1 MHTTIHA
8 LSTHAACM
16 LHTHCIHTTAY
27 IPGYADKT
35 ALSIA
40 CKAGFHDVCTLLVG
54 RGARLHNENEDE
66 SPAEVSRRPPTRVR
80 GARSRTPNCT
90 CAGAPT
96 PRPRHGRCSRRRAT
110 LSSWPSSRCSRSSA
124 TARPNMSACG
134 ERASRAVSILLAAGL
149 EAAPICA
156 PEVSAEM
163 PVFACRRRAHG
174 GGWRGRRRRK

>member
-35 ALSIA
+35 ALSVA
-40 CKAGFHDVCTLLVG
+40 CKAGFHDVCTLLIG

-66 SPAEVSRRPPTRVR
+66 SPAEVGRSPP
-80 GARSRTPNCT
+80 ARTLNCT

-96 PRPRHGRCSRRRAT
+96 PRPRHGRCSRGRAT
-110 LSSWPSSRCSRSSA
+110 LSFWPSLRCSCSSA
-124 TARPNMSACG
+124 TARPHMLACG
-134 ERASRAVSILLAAGL
+134 MRASRAVGTCCLQLASRPL
-149 EAAPICA
+149 RLFAPCCHIA
-156 PEVSAEM
+156 PAVTAEM
-163 PVFACRRRAHG
+163 PVLACRRRAYG
-174 GGWRGRRRRK
+174 GG

>member
-16 LHTHCIHTTAY
+16 LHTHCIHTTAH

-110 LSSWPSSRCSRSSA
+110 LSFWPSSRFSRSSA
-124 TARPNMSACG
+124 TARRNMSACG
-134 ERASRAVSILLAAGL
+134 VRASRAVGTCCFRLASRPLLS
-149 EAAPICA
+149 APCCHVA
-156 PEVSAEM
+156 PAVTAEM
-163 PVFACRRRAHG
+163 PVLACRRRAYG
-174 GGWRGRRRRK
+174 GG